1 MDKNKIVPLLT
12 THTTMVKTGDCMV
25 LIFGNSTDG
34 DEVNANYHTGIVIP
48 GVLIEQFKQMV
59 NQFDTSAVKLFV
71 DPKPNQQNA
80 A

>member
-25 LIFGNSTDG
+25 LLFGNSTDG
-34 DEVNANYHTGIVIP
+34 VEANANYHSGIVIP
-48 GVLIEQFKQMV
+48 GVLVDNIKQMI
-59 NQFDTSAVKLFV
+59 NQFDTSPVKLFV
-71 DPKPNQQNA
+71 DANA

>member
-1 MDKNKIVPLLT
+1 MDKNKIIPLLT
-12 THTTMVKTGDCMV
+12 THTTMVKTGDCMI

-34 DEVNANYHTGIVIP
+34 IEANANYHTGIVIP

-71 DPKPNQQNA
+71 DAKASSNA